1 MIRDGEAH
9 VSVMLAG
16 DKDREQHEV
25 STTSTTQPLN
35 KGDRSVTGVETSRLD
50 SLTAGETSPNAS
62 RVRPTSRVKS
72 RETCTRIYETQ
83 VTSEV
88 AR

>member
-16 DKDREQHEV
+16 DKDSEQHEG
-25 STTSTTQPLN
+25 SATSTTQPLN
-35 KGDRSVTGVETSRLD
+35 KRRPNNETAWKLVD

-83 VTSEV
+83 VTSEA